1 MAYEKKVDDLHAG
14 STFIK
19 EGEELES
26 FARSLGAEVYGV
38 ASAESFKEFP
48 KKPQPDAYVPDAKSV
63 ISIGM
68 PFTPEIYATVA
79 KPSLAPVSK
88 KAHHAAA
95 QSERDAKRPIAGV
108 ERYFVNDESAL
119 LTHEVGMI
127 GYKIAKKLHAEGH
140 ETFYFP
146 GLFQQDAR
154 FKTAAFYFM
163 PAMYL
168 AGIGQMGLNCSILT
182 EEFGPRIWV
191 TSIITA
197 KELPAGQPAG
207 EPIYEGCRDCKECVK
222 RCPSISGANHRTDHR
237 TGRCRLPGEGVGLQG
252 LLRLPGGLG

>member
-1 MAYEKKVDDLHAG
+1 MAYERKEDDLQEQSAL
-14 STFIK
+14 IAD
-19 EGEELES
+19 GEELEA

-38 ASAESFKEFP
+38 ASAESFTEFP
-48 KKPQPDAYVPDAKSV
+48 KKPQPDRYVPDAKSV

-79 KPSLAPVSK
+79 RPALAPVSK
-88 KAHHAAA
+88 KGSHAAA
-95 QSERDAKRPIAGV
+95 QSEKDAKRPVAGV

-127 GYKIAKKLHAEGH
+127 GYKIAKKLHGEGH

-182 EEFGPRIWV
+182 PEFGPRIWV
-191 TSIITA
+191 TAIITA
-197 KELPAGQPAG
+197 KELPAGQPVGDA
-207 EPIYEGCRDCKECVK
+207 IYEGCKSCKECVK
-222 RCPSISGANHRTDHR
+222 RCPSAALNGKGWKDVYKCATYGCCGTCLSV
-237 TGRCRLPGEGVGLQG
+237 CPVGKEV
-252 LLRLPGGLG
+252 